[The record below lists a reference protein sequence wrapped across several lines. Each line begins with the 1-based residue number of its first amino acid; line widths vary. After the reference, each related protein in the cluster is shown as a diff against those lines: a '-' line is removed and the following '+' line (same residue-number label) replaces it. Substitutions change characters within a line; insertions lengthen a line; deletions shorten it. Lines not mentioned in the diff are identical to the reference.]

1 MITHNFFCARV
12 YVSMFVCLYTIR
24 STATNKFIS
33 HLFNWKNLRLL
44 KYTICENIFCNNNN
58 FQLLLQLGPKKYHIY
73 SIRLHSL
80 IIIASYMTHTH
91 THIQDIVCLLVKYL
105 NYLCDFFHTQTHEKN
120 YFWHLYEQFFCRSL
134 LPGTQK
140 KQTSKST
147 HNNINNNWFIFIE
160 KW

>member
-1 MITHNFFCARV
+1 MITHNFFCVRM

-91 THIQDIVCLLVKYL
+91 THTGYCLPFGKIFELLVWLFPHADTWKKL
-105 NYLCDFFHTQTHEKN
+105 FLALVWTIF
-120 YFWHLYEQFFCRSL
+120 LSL
-134 LPGTQK
+134 SFAWNAKKKTNKQK
-140 KQTSKST
+140 
-147 HNNINNNWFIFIE
+147 HP
-160 KW
+160 